1 MGADSTLLEFLQIPI
16 CKLGH
21 KPQGGFI
28 MYLNMVS
35 PCTSNPPT
43 HSPTAELED
52 LTKLGE
58 CLQGIYCL
66 YKECLEGIKGVK
78 ECLEGVT
85 RVSGSYLES
94 VWMLSE

>member
-28 MYLNMVS
+28 MYLDMVS

-66 YKECLEGIKGVK
+66 SGECLVGMKVVSEG
-78 ECLEGVT
+78 LT
-85 RVSGSYLES
+85 RVSASCLKV
-94 VWMLSE
+94 VWMVSE